1 MKQSR
6 QQKQQPL
13 SSNAIQRLLNDPDL
27 SPLLKEMIAKAGVY
41 TSAGYQQVLHQF
53 LNSDAAKIKLNQW
66 TEEDKKKQEQDVRT
80 KASEEAARK
89 PGLGMGLK
97 RLTRSKSFIS
107 LFESSLDTNDHNGAP
122 SFEATAPPFERRI
135 SNESIASISSSTSSV
150 LNTSK
155 RTSST
160 ITSSLFMDS
169 LSSLNLN
176 FNFAE
181 ETNPKNEGSSRVN
194 HSSRQR
200 RGSLNCPLRAS
211 RNHAECAS
219 RIQVLEKMI

>member
-66 TEEDKKKQEQDVRT
+66 TEEDKKKQEQD
-80 KASEEAARK
+80 EEAARK
-89 PGLGMGLK
+89 PGLGIGLK
-97 RLTRSKSFIS
+97 RLTLSKSFTS
-107 LFESSLDTNDHNGAP
+107 LFESSLDTSDHNGVP
-122 SFEATAPPFERRI
+122 SSKRATTQFERRI
-135 SNESIASISSSTSSV
+135 SNKSIASISSSTSSA

-155 RTSST
+155 STSST
-160 ITSSLFMDS
+160 IISSLFMDS

-181 ETNPKNEGSSRVN
+181 ETNPNNEGSRWGESFVE
-194 HSSRQR
+194 
-200 RGSLNCPLRAS
+200 
-211 RNHAECAS
+211 AE
-219 RIQVLEKMI
+219 KG